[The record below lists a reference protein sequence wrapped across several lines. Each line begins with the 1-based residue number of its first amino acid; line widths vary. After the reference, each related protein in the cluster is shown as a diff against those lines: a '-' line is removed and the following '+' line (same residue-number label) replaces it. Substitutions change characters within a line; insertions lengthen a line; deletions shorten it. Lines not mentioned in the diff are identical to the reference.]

1 MDAAL
6 GQRVRESARTGLRE
20 AGPAAAE
27 STVSRAAV
35 SGAAVSEPTAPGLAV
50 PDPAVHESPVCDSA
64 VSVAAPTESQEGTD
78 PKARPEAAGPPSPG
92 RITASVDGDHDTH
105 RTSVSVEVLND
116 AEWSRLLDRVVARSG
131 HIAALLDGE
140 MPRELVESA
149 DDAGVRLLPGIGDL
163 EPDCDCPGFEHPC
176 RHAAALGHQVS
187 WLLDADP
194 FVMLLAR
201 GRGREELLAEL
212 RWRRTCA
219 EPDAPL
225 LEPGELSR
233 LADGAVARA
242 ARLLAEWDDADQ
254 LLEPFAG

>member
-1 MDAAL
+1 MMND
-6 GQRVRESARTGLRE
+6 RVRGFPAFGKGARRRSRSARTWWGDAWLRAVE
-20 AGPAAAE
+20 DVALDPGQLVQGRRYACGGHVGPI
-27 STVSRAAV
+27 TV
-35 SGAAVSEPTAPGLAV
+35 
-50 PDPAVHESPVCDSA
+50 
-64 VSVAAPTESQEGTD
+64 
-78 PKARPEAAGPPSPG
+78 SPG
-92 RITASVDGDHDTH
+92 RIAASVDGDHDTH
-105 RTSVSVEVLND
+105 RTSVSVEVLTD

-194 FVMLLAR
+194 FVLLLAR

-212 RWRRTCA
+212 RQRRACA

-254 LLEPFAG
+254 LLDRFAG